1 MVSDEGSIR
10 FDGKVVLITGAA
22 GGLGLAYAR
31 EFVERGASVM
41 LTDLTPV
48 VADAAA
54 GVGGVT
60 AFGVGNVARRADC
73 DALVAEVLSRWG
85 RLDVLVNN
93 AGILRDHSIEK
104 QTDDEWAAVIDV
116 HLTGTRNMTVAA
128 WPALKASGSGRLINT
143 TSASGLY
150 GNFGQTNYAA
160 AKLGIVGFTKACVL
174 EGARHGIRAHCI
186 APVAL
191 TPMTDGLW
199 SDEDIK
205 ARTKPEL
212 VSPVVTYL
220 ASSACVDTG
229 LIIAAGGGYIARIAI
244 VESQG
249 VRLQPGERLDT
260 EWVARSMAEASLM
273 QDALEP
279 SSVMVALDRAFGR

>member
-1 MVSDEGSIR
+1 MDEQRLIN

-22 GGLGLAYAR
+22 GGLGFSYAK
-31 EFVERGASVM
+31 EFAQRGASVM
-41 LTDLTPV
+41 LADLTPA

-54 GVGGVT
+54 GIDGIT
-60 AFGVGNVARRADC
+60 ASAIGNVARRADC
-73 DALVAEVLSRWG
+73 DVLVADVLNRWG
-85 RLDVLVNN
+85 RVDVLVNN

-128 WPALKASGSGRLINT
+128 WSALKASGEGRLINT

-191 TPMTDGLW
+191 TPMTDKIW
-199 SDEDIK
+199 SDDDIK
-205 ARTKPEL
+205 ARTRPEL

-220 ASSACVDTG
+220 ASSACAETG
-229 LIIAAGGGYIARIAI
+229 LIIAAGGGYIARVAI
-244 VESQG
+244 VEAQG
-249 VRLQPGERLDT
+249 ARPQPGEQLDA
-260 EWVARSMAEASLM
+260 EWVARSIAAASDM